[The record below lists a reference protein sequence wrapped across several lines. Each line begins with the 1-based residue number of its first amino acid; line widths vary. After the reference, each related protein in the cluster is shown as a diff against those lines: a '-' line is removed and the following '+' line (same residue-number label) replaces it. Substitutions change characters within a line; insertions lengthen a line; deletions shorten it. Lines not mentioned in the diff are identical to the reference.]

1 MPENRFNRTTSAWAI
16 ALCLGLAPSVGL
28 SQTAPAETARPAPK
42 PAATGTKAPTT
53 TVKSPAA
60 TAPVTK
66 APTLAPPPKPALKA
80 PVRSAV
86 NWAEALEAS
95 APEPVQ
101 KAKTQIQSRQAV
113 DPRTKLQQS
122 GEKARANL
130 KAAPALAPKALD
142 ATRLPVLLPSDP
154 AQKAK
159 AKMVSFGEAYS
170 IAIPPKDGLSIA
182 YSGTT
187 SFAPLPKAKSDQ
199 LKAERNRP
207 SAKSLAASGL
217 PDDLKIT
224 RTEDGWTASF
234 TRFGVLYSV
243 DILCEDLQAPNC
255 KDDKTIRKAVEELR
269 DVVLGQAAR
278 AEAEAALLPR
288 PTVAPVKKGQ

>member
-1 MPENRFNRTTSAWAI
+1 MPENRFSQTASAWVLV
-16 ALCLGLAPSVGL
+16 LCLGFVPSVVQ
-28 SQTAPAETARPAPK
+28 SQTAPAEQTRPAPK
-42 PAATGTKAPTT
+42 PAPPKRPTPDVKAPT
-53 TVKSPAA
+53 VK
-60 TAPVTK
+60 
-66 APTLAPPPKPALKA
+66 LPPKPQVKA
-80 PVRSAV
+80 PIRSAI

-101 KAKTQIQSRQAV
+101 KAKAQTQSRQAV

-122 GEKARANL
+122 GEKARETL
-130 KAAPALAPKALD
+130 RAAPALAPKALD

-154 AQKAK
+154 VQKAK
-159 AKMVSFGEAYS
+159 AKMVTFGEAYS
-170 IAIPPKDGLSIA
+170 ISVPPKDGLSIA

-187 SFAPLPKAKSDQ
+187 SFAPLPKDKSDQ

-207 SAKSLAASGL
+207 SAKSFAASGL

-255 KDDKTIRKAVEELR
+255 KDDKAIRKAVEELR

-288 PTVAPVKKGQ
+288 PVAAPVKKGQ